1 MIPAEVIKK
10 VKQIEIKT
18 RSTVNDILAGEYHSV
33 FRGQGMEFSEVR
45 KYFQGDDIRNI
56 DWNVTA
62 RAGEPYVKKFVEERE
77 LTVMLLLDASA
88 SSNFGSLNML
98 KSEMAVEL
106 CALLAFSAIKNND
119 KVGLV
124 VFTSDVE
131 LFIPP
136 KKGKKHVLRVIREI
150 LCFKPEKKET
160 DIKAALKY
168 LNLVQKKKC
177 VTFLISDFYD
187 SEYKK
192 SLETASKHHD
202 LISVVLDDRRDL
214 TIPDAGLIELED
226 PETGELMLVD
236 TSSRR
241 FRNEYKKT
249 AEKEREELDSLFKKT
264 KTDAIRIS
272 TESDY
277 VKPLVK
283 FFKKREKMM

>member
-150 LCFKPEKKET
+150 LCFKPEKKGT

-168 LNLVQKKKC
+168 LNLVQKKTC

-202 LISVVLDDRRDL
+202 LISVVLDDRRDM

-283 FFKKREKMM
+283 FFKKREKML